1 MDHSVDLYIPTDW
14 KFNIANHIHGSNLH
28 VPERVNKWGY
38 SWYNKGCSNRIT
50 YDEKENAFFC
60 PLEFNP
66 GDWNFRQKIE
76 NDIRN
81 NKADQL
87 SPLVGL
93 NPDWSHTYRNA
104 DQYWKV
110 HSILWKDNQNFIVK
124 LSDQM
129 FNIFLEVE
137 ATVDENGDITY
148 TKNTVKEIEQKG
160 MMTADR
166 IKLYEGRE
174 NLGNFKPKL
183 QEEENSGNNSDLE
196 NRLQSLEAELEKL
209 KQQNTENIN
218 NEN

>member
-1 MDHSVDLYIPTDW
+1 
-14 KFNIANHIHGSNLH
+14 
-28 VPERVNKWGY
+28 
-38 SWYNKGCSNRIT
+38 
-50 YDEKENAFFC
+50 
-60 PLEFNP
+60 
-66 GDWNFRQKIE
+66 
-76 NDIRN
+76 
-81 NKADQL
+81 
-87 SPLVGL
+87 
-93 NPDWSHTYRNA
+93 
-104 DQYWKV
+104 
-110 HSILWKDNQNFIVK
+110 
-124 LSDQM
+124 M